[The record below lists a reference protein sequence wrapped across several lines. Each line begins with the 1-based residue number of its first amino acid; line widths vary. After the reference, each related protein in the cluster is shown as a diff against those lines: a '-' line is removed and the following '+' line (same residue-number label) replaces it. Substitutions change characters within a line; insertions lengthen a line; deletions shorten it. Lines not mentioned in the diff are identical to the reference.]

1 MRLCLILM
9 TVLAMAPAAAR
20 ARPVPLTSAIV
31 APVDPLAYRA
41 LTLDARAEFDAGN
54 YVKAERLFRQA
65 AGLYSLDSNN
75 WRYLA
80 ASLRLQDKWAEAIPA
95 YQQLIDRAGS
105 FVGSGRYWQAVGQVK
120 LGRTEA
126 ALATLRTMIEVDHEA
141 HRPALVSD
149 KQFESLRNDPRFIA
163 LVAPQPAAAPSNR
176 ISGWRSDLDYLVT
189 EVHRLAPDYRG
200 RPLPAPTEAM
210 VDRLRE
216 DIPRL
221 SDEQIYV
228 AMSNILGSLHQSHT
242 MMWGFSFEPGARQ
255 RIAFSFLPVQPYAF
269 GDGLYVVA
277 AEPAYQS
284 LIGTRITAIGGMAVG
299 RVMSRMRE
307 ATSFGSEAEFAWT
320 GPLRAMSVPLL
331 VGIGAAERGKP
342 VMGMFEHNGRSTGVS
357 LQPTAAMLGQ
367 KLPRRGAKGG
377 AGVQE
382 APFELS
388 PAADSST
395 VIVRFDQVQ
404 DSDEETLS
412 AFGARVGAALVNE
425 KVRSVIVDLRINNGG
440 NSFLYPDLIRALAA
454 FSTRPGRQVYAL
466 IGRNVYSAAGNFATD
481 LERFANPIFI
491 GEPTGNMGNQFGDE
505 GAVVLPW
512 SGLHATVAS
521 VKWQLS
527 DPWDTRGSIVPQ
539 IPVEMSAADY
549 FAGRDPA
556 MEIAQRLSLIKR

>member
-9 TVLAMAPAAAR
+9 TVLAMAPVAAR

-31 APVDPLAYRA
+31 ALGDPLAYRT
-41 LTLDARAEFDAGN
+41 LTLKARATFDAGN
-54 YVKAERLFRQA
+54 YVQAERLFRQA
-65 AGLYSLDSNN
+65 TRLYPLDSQN

-80 ASLRLQDKWAEAIPA
+80 ASLRLQDKWAEAVPA
-95 YQQLIDRAGS
+95 YQMLIDRAGS
-105 FVGSGRYWQAVGQVK
+105 FVGNGRYWQAVGQVK

-126 ALATLRTMIEVDHEA
+126 ALVTLRTMIEVDHES
-141 HRPALVSD
+141 HRAALASD
-149 KQFESLRNDPRFIA
+149 DQFKSLRKDPRFIA
-163 LVAPQPAAAPSNR
+163 LVAPRPVAAPGDR
-176 ISGWRSDLDYLVT
+176 VSGWRSDLAHLVA
-189 EVHRLAPDYRG
+189 EIHRLTPDFRG

-210 VDRLRE
+210 VARLRGA
-216 DIPRL
+216 IPRL

-228 AMSNILGSLHQSHT
+228 SMSNIVGSLHQSHT

-269 GDGLYVVA
+269 GDGLYIVA
-277 AEPAYQS
+277 AEPSYQS
-284 LIGTRITAIGGMAVG
+284 LVGARIAAIGAMPID

-331 VGIGAAERGKP
+331 VGIGAAERGKS
-342 VMGMFEHNGRSTGVS
+342 VMVTFEQNGSSTRVS

-367 KLPRRGAKGG
+367 KLPRRGARAGGG
-377 AGVQE
+377 AQE

-388 PAADSST
+388 PADDGST
-395 VIVRFDQVQ
+395 MIVRFDQVQ
-404 DSDEETLS
+404 DSEKETLS

-425 KVRSVIVDLRINNGG
+425 KVRSVVVDLRLNNGG

-491 GEPTGNMGNQFGDE
+491 GEPTGNTGNQFGDE
-505 GAVVLPW
+505 GSVVLPW
-512 SGLHATVAS
+512 SGLHATIAS

-556 MEIAQRLSLIKR
+556 MEVAQRLSHIKR